1 MFVFPLQTLVRS
13 ESEKQ
18 LSSFERKKCVEIM
31 LQYNFPMFM
40 YIFNSAFQILFGLA
54 AIGLQIASII
64 VKSPLYYIGAGIWV
78 GVIMISIEC
87 VCLILGFYI
96 SFFNS
101 YLFICLKNLVSK
113 LVAKEF
119 ETQLLGFCILEK
131 LKSRLI
137 NGT

>member
-1 MFVFPLQTLVRS
+1 
-13 ESEKQ
+13 
-18 LSSFERKKCVEIM
+18 
-31 LQYNFPMFM
+31 M